1 MRLLDPRHAAVALAV
16 LLALGQAARAA
27 DLQVGVASA
36 VTPSAIGAPPSGA
49 ARTLVLGADIQFKE
63 RINTDR
69 LGKAQIIF
77 LDHSSLTIAPDSA
90 LVIDEF
96 VYDPARSAGTL
107 ALSTSKGLL
116 RYIGGKISKGSDVTF
131 TTPIAM
137 IAIRGGMLLVE
148 VETSGRTTGTFLYGE
163 HMIVTAAGVVRTVTR
178 PGYRVTVEA
187 AGRPPGSPVR
197 ASQAE
202 IDAAFSTFERGGS
215 QGLGGASGAQG
226 ERAAE
231 GGSSGSG
238 VILGDQSAE
247 ATAGGGQVDP
257 EGIIAQAATGAP
269 AASLPGNAS
278 SGLLPAAP
286 IVNDAAVSDQHIVT
300 ILNSSPLPVSALIP
314 TSTGSGSGATAGS
327 AVAHTAAIV
336 SSTTAVA
343 SSTVAS
349 VGSVVSGLG
358 SSVANVAGPLA
369 PVTSTAG
376 ALVSSVGSTVANLA
390 PVVAGLGT
398 TVAGVASAVPALT
411 STVASTGTALTG
423 VVSNLTSAV
432 GGVGSTVANVAAAT
446 SILAPAATGG
456 AAGLSIVPA
465 ATSTTVAAAAS
476 AASPLTSAAAEAATA
491 LASTVAATATPTVTK
506 TVGSVT
512 KSLTQGAALKLP

>member
-1 MRLLDPRHAAVALAV
+1 MRLLDPRHAVVALAA
-16 LLALGQAARAA
+16 LLAFGQAARAA

-69 LGKAQIIF
+69 AGKAQIIF

-148 VETSGRTTGTFLYGE
+148 VEPSGRTTGTFLYGE
-163 HMIVTAAGVVRTVTR
+163 HMIVTAAGVMRTVTR

-197 ASQAE
+197 ASQAA
-202 IDAAFSTFERGGS
+202 IDAAFRAFERGGS
-215 QGLGGASGAQG
+215 QGSGGAADAQG

-231 GGSSGSG
+231 GGGSGSS

-257 EGIIAQAATGAP
+257 EGIIAQAAIGAP
-269 AASLPGNAS
+269 GVSLPNSAP
-278 SGLLPAAP
+278 SGLPPAAP
-286 IVNDAAVSDQHIVT
+286 IVSDAAVSDQHIVT
-300 ILNSSPLPVSALIP
+300 ILNSSPLPASALIP
-314 TSTGSGSGATAGS
+314 NGAASGSGTAAGS
-327 AVAHTAAIV
+327 VVAHTTAAV
-336 SSTTAVA
+336 SSVTSAA
-343 SSTVAS
+343 GSTVAS

-358 SSVANVAGPLA
+358 SSVANVAGPLT

-376 ALVSSVGSTVANLA
+376 SLVSSVGSTVTNLA

-398 TVAGVASAVPALT
+398 TVAGVTSAVPTLT
-411 STVASTGTALTG
+411 STVAGTATALTG
-423 VVSNLTSAV
+423 VVSNLASTV

-446 SILAPAATGG
+446 SILAPAATN
-456 AAGLSIVPA
+456 AAGGLSIVPA
-465 ATSTTVAAAAS
+465 ATSTTVASAAS
-476 AASPLTSAAAEAATA
+476 ATSPLTSAAAQAATA
-491 LASTVAATATPTVTK
+491 LASTVAATATPTATK
-506 TVGSVT
+506 TVGTIT
-512 KSLTQGAALKLP
+512 KSLTQGVALKLP